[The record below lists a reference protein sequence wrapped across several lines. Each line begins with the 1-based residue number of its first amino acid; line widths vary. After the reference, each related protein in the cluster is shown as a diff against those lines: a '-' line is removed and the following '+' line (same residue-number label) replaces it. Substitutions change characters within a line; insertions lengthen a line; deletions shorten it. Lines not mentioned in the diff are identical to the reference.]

1 MLDLLKVKKRTRMAF
16 EVIGKLHKK
25 FDAEE
30 KSSSFKV
37 RNFVIVTKDGEY
49 EQFINFQLTQD
60 KCEIVDKFEVGS
72 EIKVHFNLRGREWQ
86 GKYFTNLQAWR
97 IEGDAS
103 ANVADA
109 PDDPFPS
116 MEDVPLAEE
125 DQNDDLPF

>member
-1 MLDLLKVKKRTRMAF
+1 MAF

-103 ANVADA
+103 TNAADA
-109 PDDPFPS
+109 PEDPFPS
-116 MEDVPLAEE
+116 MDDVPLAEE